1 MNRREF
7 LKGLIATGIVTI
19 CPIPILE
26 PKTPAAIHYAA
37 NHHNISA
44 MLWSRQLG
52 KSFYSECLMAQFLKE
67 NPNARAVRVSKE
79 STEVLSSA
87 EEVLSRIRYGY
98 GEDVY
103 KFALDRINSTE
114 R

>member
-1 MNRREF
+1 MNRRQF
-7 LKGLIATGIVTI
+7 LKGLLAAGVVTI
-19 CPIPILE
+19 CPIPLPD
-26 PKTPAAIHYAA
+26 PKPFIGVDLASGADITAY
-37 NHHNISA
+37 
-44 MLWSRQLG
+44 LWSRQVG
-52 KSFYSECLMAQFLKE
+52 KTFYSECLMAQFLKE

-79 STEVLSSA
+79 GTEVLSSA

-103 KFALDRINSTE
+103 KFAVDRIYSTE